1 MVCQQLIQIKIAD
14 TDYTAEF
21 NSDGTFEFV
30 IPQSE
35 SDEILF
41 IHFHGSTIMSDAIKF
56 PVIANASD
64 TAVKAKLSGR
74 NPAITYEAAAGG
86 KFE

>member
-1 MVCQQLIQIKIAD
+1 
-14 TDYTAEF
+14 
-21 NSDGTFEFV
+21 
-30 IPQSE
+30 
-35 SDEILF
+35 
-41 IHFHGSTIMSDAIKF
+41 MSDAIKF